1 MRVFILIDIAY
12 ILALPFVVFFAILS
26 RLKGHPRREDLGG
39 RLGAGVEL
47 APHPRRILLHAV
59 SVGEV
64 NAIRLLVDELKA
76 NDFDIVVCVTTDT
89 GLRRAKELF
98 AEKHTVTRFPFD
110 FGFSIKKFLQRVKP
124 TVIGLVEL
132 EVWPNLIGISA
143 KKNIPVV
150 VINGRLSERSYKRY
164 KLAKCILRK
173 TFSRLSAI
181 GMQSEEY
188 ATRVR
193 ELGGVNVKV
202 LGTMKWDNATIGDTI
217 DGADE
222 LAEDLQI
229 DKTKPLIVAGST
241 TPEEHLLLLHAI
253 PQNVQLLCA
262 PRRPEWFDES
272 AQALAP
278 CNRRTSSERHATNMF
293 LLDTIGELDMAY
305 ALADIV
311 IIGRSFSPLH
321 GSDPLQAIAYGK
333 PTIIGP
339 NVHDF
344 KDMVQILVQGGG
356 LLQCSSES
364 LQEQIALLLC
374 DDSIC
379 NALATSGRGIIQSQ
393 QGATKKYAQLIM
405 DNTP

>member
-1 MRVFILIDIAY
+1 
-12 ILALPFVVFFAILS
+12 
-26 RLKGHPRREDLGG
+26 
-39 RLGAGVEL
+39 
-47 APHPRRILLHAV
+47 
-59 SVGEV
+59 
-64 NAIRLLVDELKA
+64 
-76 NDFDIVVCVTTDT
+76 
-89 GLRRAKELF
+89 
-98 AEKHTVTRFPFD
+98 
-110 FGFSIKKFLQRVKP
+110 
-124 TVIGLVEL
+124 
-132 EVWPNLIGISA
+132 
-143 KKNIPVV
+143 
-150 VINGRLSERSYKRY
+150 
-164 KLAKCILRK
+164 
-173 TFSRLSAI
+173 
-181 GMQSEEY
+181 MQSDEY
-188 ATRVR
+188 AMRVR
-193 ELGGVNVKV
+193 ELGGVNVQV
-202 LGTMKWDNATIGDTI
+202 LGTMKWDNATIVDTI

-222 LAEDLQI
+222 LANDLQI

-241 TPEEHLLLLHAI
+241 TPEEHVLLLNAI

-262 PRRPEWFDES
+262 PRRPEWFDEA
-272 AQALAP
+272 AQTLAP
-278 CNRRTSSERHATNMF
+278 CNRRTSSERHTTNMF

-321 GSDPLQAIAYGK
+321 GSDPVQAIALGK

-344 KDMVQILVQGGG
+344 KDMVKILVEGGG

-379 NALATSGRGIIQSQ
+379 SALATSGRGIIQSQ

>member
-1 MRVFILIDIAY
+1 V
-12 ILALPFVVFFAILS
+12 LAS
-26 RLKGHPRREDLGG
+26 HPRR
-39 RLGAGVEL
+39 V
-47 APHPRRILLHAV
+47 LLHAV

-64 NAIRLLVDELKA
+64 NAIRLLVEELKK
-76 NDFDIVVCVTTDT
+76 NHFDVVVCVTTDT
-89 GLRRAKELF
+89 GLGRARELY
-98 AEKHTVTRFPFD
+98 EENHTVTRFPFD
-110 FGFSIKKFLQRVKP
+110 FGFAIKKFLKRVKP

-132 EVWPNLIGISA
+132 EVWPNLIGICA

-164 KLAKCILRK
+164 KLVKCILRK
-173 TFSRLSAI
+173 TFLRLAAI

-188 ATRVR
+188 ATRVA
-193 ELGGVNVKV
+193 ELGGENVQV
-202 LGTMKWDNATIGDTI
+202 LGTMKWDNAKVATTV

-222 LAEDLQI
+222 LAADLQI

-241 TPEEHLLLLHAI
+241 TPEEHVLLLESI
-253 PQNVQLLCA
+253 PANAQLLCA
-262 PRRPEWFDES
+262 PRRPEWFDEA
-272 AQALAP
+272 AQTLAP
-278 CNRRTSSERHATNMF
+278 CNRRTSNVRQVTNTF

-305 ALADIV
+305 SLADII

-321 GSDPLQAIAYGK
+321 GSDPVQAIAFGK

-344 KDMVQILVQGGG
+344 KDMVQLLVDGGG
-356 LLQCSSES
+356 LMQCTKES

-374 DDSIC
+374 DDTKR
-379 NALATSGRGIIQSQ
+379 NTLAINGKNIIQSQ